1 LEGLSQINNMAS
13 ERIQL
18 EVASGTVVKIILL
31 ILLFVFLYILKD
43 VVIIFLF
50 ALVIASGISPFANW
64 LDERG
69 FPRVIG
75 VLALY
80 LIILGLTVFILSL
93 VVPYISSD
101 INRLIGVL
109 PKVVEQVSSSLETV
123 QLSSPN
129 YFDFLGEIQNIL
141 ATISSTL
148 QQASQSVVG
157 LIVGVFGG
165 VFSFFAILVI
175 SFYLAVTKKGVE
187 TFLGSVVPEKYED
200 YVISL
205 WKRTEIKVGKWLQG
219 QMLLA
224 LIVGLMSYIG
234 LSLLNV
240 KFALLLSLLIMVLE
254 LVPMVGPV
262 VAMVPAVFL
271 AFLQTPAL
279 GFWVLVLY
287 IVIQQLENHILVPI
301 ILGRTL
307 NLNPVVILIA
317 LLVGEKLAGI
327 PGMILAVPISTI
339 IVEML
344 DDVARSK
351 ESRRTSN

>member
-1 LEGLSQINNMAS
+1 MAG
-13 ERIQL
+13 ERVQL
-18 EVASGTVVKIILL
+18 EIASSTIIKTILL

-69 FPRVIG
+69 FPRVVG

-80 LIILGLTVFILSL
+80 MIVLGLAVFVLSL
-93 VVPYISSD
+93 VVPYISDD
-101 INRLIGVL
+101 INRLISVL
-109 PKVVEQVSSSLETV
+109 PKVVESVSSSLDIA
-123 QLSSPN
+123 QQSSPQ
-129 YFDFLGEIQNIL
+129 YLDFLGEIQNIL
-141 ATISSTL
+141 SSFSSYL

-157 LIVGVFGG
+157 LIVSVFGG
-165 VFSFFAILVI
+165 LFSFVAILII
-175 SFYLAVTKKGVE
+175 SFYLSVTRKGVE
-187 TFLGSVVPEKYED
+187 SFLGSVVPEKYEN

-219 QMLLA
+219 QMLLG
-224 LIVGLMSYIG
+224 LIVGLATYIG

-240 KFALLLSLLIMVLE
+240 KFALLLSLLMMVLE

-262 VAMVPAVFL
+262 VSAIPAVIL
-271 AFLQTPAL
+271 AFLQSPVL

-287 IVIQQLENHILVPI
+287 IVVQQLENHILVPI

-317 LLVGEKLAGI
+317 LLVGQTLAGI

-344 DDVARSK
+344 DDVARQK
-351 ESRRTSN
+351 ESRKISQ

>member
-1 LEGLSQINNMAS
+1 MT
-13 ERIQL
+13 ERIQF
-18 EVASGTVVKIILL
+18 EVASSTIIKTILL

-80 LIILGLTVFILSL
+80 IIILGLAVFILSL
-93 VVPYISSD
+93 VVPYISND
-101 INRLIGVL
+101 INRLISVL
-109 PKVVEQVSSSLETV
+109 PKVVEQVSSSLDAA
-123 QLSSPN
+123 QQSSPQ
-129 YFDFLGEIQNIL
+129 YLDFLGEVQNIL
-141 ATISSTL
+141 SSLSSSL

-157 LIVGVFGG
+157 LIVSVFGG
-165 VFSFFAILVI
+165 VFSFFAILII
-175 SFYLAVTKKGVE
+175 SFYLSVTKKGVE
-187 TFLGSVVPEKYED
+187 TFLSSVVPEKYEN

-219 QMLLA
+219 QMLLG
-224 LIVGLMSYIG
+224 LIVGLMVYVG

-254 LVPMVGPV
+254 LVPLVGPV
-262 VAMVPAVFL
+262 VSAIPAVML
-271 AFLQTPAL
+271 AFLQSPPL
-279 GFWVLVLY
+279 GLWVLALY
-287 IVIQQLENHILVPI
+287 VGVQQLENHILVPI

-307 NLNPVVILIA
+307 NLNPVVIIIA
-317 LLVGEKLAGI
+317 LLVGQQLAGI

-344 DDVARSK
+344 DDVARNK
-351 ESRRTSN
+351 ESRRTSG

>member
-1 LEGLSQINNMAS
+1 MAG
-13 ERIQL
+13 ERVQL
-18 EVASGTVVKIILL
+18 EISSSTIIKAILL
-31 ILLFVFLYILKD
+31 ILLFVLLYILKD

-64 LDERG
+64 LDERK

-80 LIILGLTVFILSL
+80 MIVLGLAVFILSL
-93 VVPYISSD
+93 VVPYISDD
-101 INRLIGVL
+101 INRLISVL
-109 PKVVEQVSSSLETV
+109 PKVVEQFSSSLETA
-123 QLSSPN
+123 QNSSPQ
-129 YFDFLGEIQNIL
+129 YLDFLGEIQNIL
-141 ATISSTL
+141 SGISSYL

-157 LIVGVFGG
+157 LIVSVFGG
-165 VFSFFAILVI
+165 IFSFVTILII
-175 SFYLAVTKKGVE
+175 SFYLSVTRKGIE
-187 TFLGSVVPEKYED
+187 TFLGSVVPEKYEG

-219 QMLLA
+219 QMLLS
-224 LIVGLMSYIG
+224 LIVGLAVYIG
-234 LSLLNV
+234 LSLLHV
-240 KFALLLSLLIMVLE
+240 KFALLLSLLLMVLE

-262 VAMVPAVFL
+262 VAAIPAVML
-271 AFLQTPAL
+271 AFLQSPAL

-287 IVIQQLENHILVPI
+287 IGVQQLENHVLVPV
-301 ILGRTL
+301 ILGKTL

-317 LLVGEKLAGI
+317 LLVGQKIAGI

-344 DDVARSK
+344 DDVARNK
-351 ESRRTSN
+351 ESRRTSG

>member
-1 LEGLSQINNMAS
+1 MAG
-13 ERIQL
+13 ERVQL
-18 EVASGTVVKIILL
+18 EIASSTIIKVVLL

-43 VVIIFLF
+43 VVVIFLF

-69 FPRVIG
+69 FPRVVG

-80 LIILGLTVFILSL
+80 MIVLGLAVFVLSL
-93 VVPYISSD
+93 VVPYISDD

-109 PKVVEQVSSSLETV
+109 PKVVEQVSSSLETA
-123 QLSSPN
+123 QNSSPQ
-129 YFDFLGEIQNIL
+129 YLDFLGEIQNIL
-141 ATISSTL
+141 SSFSSYL

-157 LIVGVFGG
+157 LIISVFGG
-165 VFSFFAILVI
+165 LFSFVAILII
-175 SFYLAVTKKGVE
+175 SFYLSVTRKGVE
-187 TFLGSVVPEKYED
+187 SFLGSVVPEKYED

-205 WKRTEIKVGKWLQG
+205 WKRTEIKVGKWIQG
-219 QMLLA
+219 QMLLG
-224 LIVGLMSYIG
+224 LIVGLAVYVG
-234 LSLLNV
+234 LSLMHV
-240 KFALLLSLLIMVLE
+240 KFALLLALLMMVLE

-262 VAMVPAVFL
+262 VSAIPAVIL
-271 AFLQTPAL
+271 AFLQSPVL

-287 IVIQQLENHILVPI
+287 IVVQQLENHILVPI

-317 LLVGEKLAGI
+317 LLVGQTLAGI

-344 DDVARSK
+344 DDVARQK
-351 ESRRTSN
+351 ESRRTNI

>member
-1 LEGLSQINNMAS
+1 MAG
-13 ERIQL
+13 ERVQL
-18 EVASGTVVKIILL
+18 EIASSTIIKVVLL

-43 VVIIFLF
+43 VVVIFLF

-69 FPRVIG
+69 FPRVVG

-80 LIILGLTVFILSL
+80 MIVLGLAVFVLSL
-93 VVPYISSD
+93 VVPYISDD

-109 PKVVEQVSSSLETV
+109 PKVVEQVSSSLETA
-123 QLSSPN
+123 QNSSLQ
-129 YFDFLGEIQNIL
+129 YLDFLGEIQNIL
-141 ATISSTL
+141 SSFSSYL

-157 LIVGVFGG
+157 LIISVFGG
-165 VFSFFAILVI
+165 LFSFVAILII
-175 SFYLAVTKKGVE
+175 SFYLSVTRKGVE
-187 TFLGSVVPEKYED
+187 SFLGSVVPEKYED

-205 WKRTEIKVGKWLQG
+205 WKRTEIKVGKWIQG
-219 QMLLA
+219 QMLLG
-224 LIVGLMSYIG
+224 LIVGLAVYVG
-234 LSLLNV
+234 LSLMHV
-240 KFALLLSLLIMVLE
+240 KFALLLALLMMVLE

-262 VAMVPAVFL
+262 VSAIPAVIL
-271 AFLQTPAL
+271 AFLQSPVL

-287 IVIQQLENHILVPI
+287 IVVQQLENHILVPI

-317 LLVGEKLAGI
+317 LLVGQTLAGI

-344 DDVARSK
+344 DDVARQK
-351 ESRRTSN
+351 ESRRTNI

>member
-1 LEGLSQINNMAS
+1 MAG

-18 EVASGTVVKIILL
+18 EIASSTIIKTILL

-64 LDERG
+64 LDERR
-69 FPRVIG
+69 FPRVVG

-80 LIILGLTVFILSL
+80 MIVLGLAVFVLSL
-93 VVPYISSD
+93 VVPYISDD
-101 INRLIGVL
+101 INRLISVL
-109 PKVVEQVSSSLETV
+109 PKVVESVSSSLETA
-123 QLSSPN
+123 QNSSPQ
-129 YFDFLGEIQNIL
+129 YLDFLGEIQNIL
-141 ATISSTL
+141 SSFSSYL

-157 LIVGVFGG
+157 LIVSIFGG
-165 VFSFFAILVI
+165 LFSFVAILII
-175 SFYLAVTKKGVE
+175 SFYLSVTRKGVE
-187 TFLGSVVPEKYED
+187 SFLGSVVPEKYEN

-219 QMLLA
+219 QMLLG
-224 LIVGLMSYIG
+224 LIVGLATYIG
-234 LSLLNV
+234 LSLLHVNFV
-240 KFALLLSLLIMVLE
+240 LLLALIMMFLE

-262 VAMVPAVFL
+262 VSAIPAVIL
-271 AFLQTPAL
+271 AFLQSPVL

-287 IVIQQLENHILVPI
+287 IVVQQLENHILVPI

-317 LLVGEKLAGI
+317 LLVGQTLAGI

-344 DDVARSK
+344 DDVARQK
-351 ESRRTSN
+351 ESRRTSG